1 MWGVIMGSTRIGKFT
16 EFAMMIFG
24 EDMGITPAD

>member
-1 MWGVIMGSTRIGKFT
+1 MGSTRIGKFT